1 MLPAESFVKQLLR
14 TLLIG
19 FFTLLLGG
27 SLLLFISGER
37 FYTAVSLSVS
47 AVCGCPLLYA
57 DGLEELSF
65 FSQTTVAVLMQ
76 LSALL
81 FMWVGGSLISV
92 YHGQFDLW
100 KNLRRAV
107 FFTILIE
114 LLAIVGL
121 NILWNAE
128 MIFHSP
134 LEKICHS
141 VFMAVS
147 AFTHSGF
154 TLTAGGFNGVAL
166 QQAFLIQLVCTPV
179 IFAGSLSSYVIF
191 DMYSIRKL
199 RERLMQPELKWEAIT
214 RVSLFAAVGL
224 LLTGAVLFYLLPNQ
238 PVASTDKAVVKGI
251 YSLFQSVSW
260 RSAGFSLIA
269 PEELGSNLLL
279 LAVTAIFM
287 FIGSSFAAAG
297 GGITTLM
304 VWVLLAKRYSVQ
316 MSSALLHTAKSVVY
330 YALLCILSATLL
342 LWVVKPGTF
351 IGVHFFTAVSAF
363 SGTGIS
369 ALVQSDYTVFYS
381 MICLLLMVA
390 GKPMLLFIACRS
402 ALKNK
407 LFTLP
412 A

>member
-14 TLLIG
+14 IFLIG

-27 SLLLFISGER
+27 SLLLFISGET
-37 FYTAVSLSVS
+37 FFTAVSLAVS

-57 DGLEELSF
+57 DGLAGLSF

-81 FMWVGGSLISV
+81 FMWIGGSLISI

-128 MIFHSP
+128 MVFHSP
-134 LEKICHS
+134 LEKVGHS
-141 VFMAVS
+141 IFMAIS

-154 TLTAGGFNGVAL
+154 TLITGGFNGIAL
-166 QQAFLIQLVCTPV
+166 QQAFLIQLVCIPV
-179 IFAGSLSSYVIF
+179 IFAGSLSSFVIF
-191 DMYSIRKL
+191 DMYSIKKL
-199 RERLMQPELKWEAIT
+199 RERLMNPQLKREAIT

-224 LLTGAVLFYLLPNQ
+224 LLTGAILFYLLPNQ

-260 RSAGFSLIA
+260 RSAGFCLIA
-269 PEELGSNLLL
+269 PEVLGSNLLL
-279 LAVTAIFM
+279 LAVITIFM

-342 LWVVKPGTF
+342 LWVMKPGTF
-351 IGVHFFTAVSAF
+351 VGVHFFTAVSAF

-369 ALVQSDYTVFYS
+369 ALVQSDYTIIYS
-381 MICLLLMVA
+381 MVCLLLMLA
-390 GKPMLLFIACRS
+390 GKPLLLFITCRC

>member
-14 TLLIG
+14 ILLIG
-19 FFTLLLGG
+19 YFALFLGG
-27 SLLLFISGER
+27 SSLLLISGES
-37 FYTAVSLSVS
+37 FFTAVSLAVS
-47 AVCGCPLLYA
+47 AVGGCPLLYA
-57 DGLEELSF
+57 DGLAGLSF
-65 FSQTTVAVLMQ
+65 FSQAITAVLMQ

-81 FMWVGGSLISV
+81 FMWVGGSLISI
-92 YHGQFDLW
+92 YHGKIDLW
-100 KNLRRAV
+100 ENLRRAV
-107 FFTILIE
+107 FFTSLIE
-114 LLAIVGL
+114 VLAIVGL

-128 MIFHSP
+128 MDFHSP
-134 LEKICHS
+134 QEKIGHS
-141 VFMAVS
+141 VFMAIS

-154 TLTAGGFNGVAL
+154 TLTAGGFSGIAL
-166 QQAFLIQLVCTPV
+166 QQAFLIQLVCIPV
-179 IFAGSLSSYVIF
+179 IFAGGLSSYVIF
-191 DMYSIRKL
+191 DMYSIKKL
-199 RERLMQPELKWEAIT
+199 RERLVRPDIQWEAIT

-260 RSAGFSLIA
+260 RSAGFSLID
-269 PEELGSNLLL
+269 PEVLGSNILLL
-279 LAVTAIFM
+279 SVTTIFM

-316 MSSALLHTAKSVVY
+316 MSSALLHTAKAVVY
-330 YALLCILSATLL
+330 FALLCILSATLL

-369 ALVQSDYTVFYS
+369 ALAHSEYTVFYS
-381 MICLLLMVA
+381 LVCLLLMVA
-390 GKPMLLFIACRS
+390 GKPILLFIACRS